1 MADLGGL
8 ADKAKDFANTE
19 KGEQVTDGVI
29 KKGDD
34 AVSSAT
40 GGKFDEKI
48 DAGREAA
55 DKKIGE

>member
-1 MADLGGL
+1 MADLGGMV
-8 ADKAKDFANTE
+8 DKAKDFANTS
-19 KGEQVTDGVI
+19 KGEQVSDGALD
-29 KKGDD
+29 KADD
-34 AVSSAT
+34 AASSAT